1 MKRII
6 TLISTVLIFVSCSE
20 DKIGGPVP
28 EPGYDICLYQ
38 YRFKSLE
45 NKILI
50 EYIGESSWRVCGEGK
65 QDSCFIKMND
75 NLYMGDILDLVGF
88 PKNYAIIDKDWGTY
102 SSSDKSFYSDDD
114 ILERQ
119 IFSRFYRIPRRVV
132 PSLVEKFPI
141 SEHYP
146 ENIDFINAMIDDGTI
161 EQYRV
166 ELGY

>member
-6 TLISTVLIFVSCSE
+6 TLISTVLVIVSCSE

-28 EPGYDICLYQ
+28 EPGYDITLFQ
-38 YRFKSLE
+38 YKNSF
-45 NKILI
+45 
-50 EYIGESSWRVCGEGK
+50 VEGK
-65 QDSCFIKMND
+65 IMVYGTDGHFWYICGKGEKESCLIALNKNIFLG
-75 NLYMGDILDLVGF
+75 NLMETQGD
-88 PKNYAIIDKDWGTY
+88 PENYAIIDKDWGTY

-146 ENIDFINAMIDDGTI
+146 ENIDFINAMIDDGSI

-166 ELGY
+166 DLGY